1 MIGALKGKWWSIFCL
16 TNLWQRTGLHSQL
29 KISCW
34 LEEGLNL
41 SVTGIKLHKN
51 LIRGVSLEKEGTQDL
66 EILQCR
72 LSAAFAYLVSV
83 ARSALQTD
91 TYVLYTLKNPYVPKT
106 VWAPWFNVPAVGK
119 LLFSWFIGVIYTGVG
134 QEKEEGRTGKGR
146 AAFPPSLFSS
156 VSLIFVIIM

>member
-1 MIGALKGKWWSIFCL
+1 MIGALKGKWWSVFCL

-34 LEEGLNL
+34 LEEGLSL

-83 ARSALQTD
+83 AHSALQTD
-91 TYVLYTLKNPYVPKT
+91 TYALYILKKPLCSQN
-106 VWAPWFNVPAVGK
+106 
-119 LLFSWFIGVIYTGVG
+119 
-134 QEKEEGRTGKGR
+134 
-146 AAFPPSLFSS
+146 S
-156 VSLIFVIIM
+156 VSPMVQRASCWQVALFMVYWSHLHRGGPGKRGGENRERESSISPILVFFS